1 MGLVSSLL
9 MLPLAPVRGVVW
21 LAEVIQERVE
31 HELHDPAKV
40 RREMEAI
47 DEAAAAG
54 ELSDEER
61 RQAQQQVLDRLIRP
75 RESTSPPAGE
85 E

>member
-9 MLPLAPVRGVVW
+9 LLPLAPVRGVVW

-31 HELHDPAKV
+31 QEQHDPAKV
-40 RREMEAI
+40 RHEIEAI

-61 RQAQQQVLDRLIRP
+61 RHAQQQVLDRLMRP
-75 RESTSPPAGE
+75 SDSAAPPAGE

>member
-9 MLPLAPVRGVVW
+9 MLPLAPVRGVLW
-21 LAEVIQERVE
+21 LGEVIQERVE
-31 HELHDPAKV
+31 HELNDPAKI
-40 RREMEAI
+40 RREIEAI

-61 RQAQQQVLDRLIRP
+61 RLAQQRVLDRLIRP
-75 RESTSPPAGE
+75 PGSTGPPAGE